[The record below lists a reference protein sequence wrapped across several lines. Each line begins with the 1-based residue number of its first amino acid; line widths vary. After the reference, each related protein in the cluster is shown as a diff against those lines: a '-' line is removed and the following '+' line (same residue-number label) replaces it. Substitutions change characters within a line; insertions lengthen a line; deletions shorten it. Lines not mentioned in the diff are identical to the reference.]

1 MDLAI
6 MQKHFVF
13 LLIILFL
20 GACNDFDTTKII
32 EPTTFQ
38 INAVSL
44 NVPHEMIPT
53 NVAAQKVEEDN
64 KFTLVGATFR
74 RGQDELV
81 GIWMFNEDNPDDIRS
96 INDIAKNYSPF
107 PSQDQLKV
115 TQEAR
120 NLSAFL
126 QR

>member
-1 MDLAI
+1 MR
-6 MQKHFVF
+6 K
-13 LLIILFL
+13 LLSPFFAILFL
-20 GACNDFDTTKII
+20 TSCDDFDTTKII

-44 NVPHEMIPT
+44 NMQREMIPT
-53 NVAAQKVEEDN
+53 NVAAQKVEENDQ
-64 KFTLVGATFR
+64 FTLVGATFR
-74 RGQDELV
+74 RGQDEVV
-81 GIWMFNEDNPDDIRS
+81 GIWLFDEDDPENIRS
-96 INDIAKNYSPF
+96 VNDIAENYSPF
-107 PSQDQLKV
+107 PSQDQLQL